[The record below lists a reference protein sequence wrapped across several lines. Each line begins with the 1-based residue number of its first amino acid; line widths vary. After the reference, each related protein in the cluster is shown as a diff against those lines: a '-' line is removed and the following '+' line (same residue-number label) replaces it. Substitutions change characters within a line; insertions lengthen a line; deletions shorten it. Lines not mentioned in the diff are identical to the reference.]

1 MKAALCAT
9 GSMDTTSENSTATS
23 KSKEAAL
30 VSVLQR
36 HGEERTA
43 LKKKYERIRS
53 GIPRKDKVGRE
64 RAAEDAAAEE
74 KTLLEAQAVE
84 RKDHG
89 ITDEDVRE
97 LAKISIADDASG
109 QKEPTETTQGESKAA
124 RRRRKKAEQE
134 AEVQR
139 RIGREKAKTGK
150 SMKAVELEAI
160 EDQLKTKNLRIH
172 PIAADGHCLYSA
184 IAHQMNVQD
193 IPSSVPAS
201 VEGLRNAAA
210 DHLLQ
215 HRDEFIPFVDGVNGD
230 DAAFEGY
237 CEQLRNTAA
246 WGGQIELSVLATV
259 LSTPIEVYAADLPVV
274 KMGNSQSGDNTDC
287 SVLRVSFHRR
297 YLGLG
302 EHYNSVV
309 PRTTTFSNM
318 VKT

>member
-1 MKAALCAT
+1 
-9 GSMDTTSENSTATS
+9 MDTTLEKSTATS
-23 KSKEAAL
+23 KSKEKTVLA
-30 VSVLQR
+30 SVLQR
-36 HGEERTA
+36 QVEERTA

-53 GIPRKDKVGRE
+53 GIPRKDKVGRQ
-64 RAAEDAAAEE
+64 RAAEDAAVEE
-74 KTLLEAQAVE
+74 NNLLEAQAVE
-84 RKDHG
+84 RRDHG
-89 ITDEDVRE
+89 ITDEDVVCE
-97 LAKISIADDASG
+97 LAKLSMVDDLSG

-139 RIGREKAKTGK
+139 RIDREKAKTGK

-160 EDQLKTKNLRIH
+160 EDQLKPKNLRIH

-184 IAHQMNVQD
+184 IAHQMNVHN

-215 HRDEFIPFVDGVNGD
+215 HREEFMPFVDGVNGD
-230 DAAFEGY
+230 DAVFEGY

-274 KMGNSQSGDNTDC
+274 KMGNSQLGDNTDC
-287 SVLRVSFHRR
+287 NVLRVSFHRR

-309 PRTTTFSNM
+309 PRNTTLSNV